1 MIPSIE
7 MVRELATLEPG
18 VPVLSLHIRTDPR
31 DPANTAA
38 TPKWLVELRN
48 RLREVADAA
57 NEQEPRGQRL
67 ARRELSARAES
78 EVLELSPRERARGLA
93 WFITSDGAV
102 NRRFTLQLPP
112 RATLARWDDRPFV
125 SPLVDVVDRGRP
137 TGLVLVS
144 AEAIRLLHWQ
154 AGRVEQPE
162 QSLYELEPGQW
173 RDYDAYVGHPGRT
186 PAGMHVATFDQ
197 RIEEWRQR
205 FLTEAAVAI
214 GLRVTEFGWHR
225 VLLAGDKPVIDGF
238 ADRLP
243 DTVRE
248 RVIDVINANVLWEE
262 PAAVADRFENALD
275 EAWRRDTHKI
285 INRAIEAAFEGGKG
299 ALGWTEVLDSLV
311 QHRVEHLVLA
321 VDATTDPETLPP
333 HVSDA
338 LGKPS
343 AGMVVERAVEHAVA
357 SGAAVTAMPDD
368 AERLL
373 SVGGVVATLRY

>member
-1 MIPSIE
+1 
-7 MVRELATLEPG
+7 

-38 TPKWLVELRN
+38 TPKWLIELRN
-48 RLREVADAA
+48 GLREVADAA

-214 GLRVTEFGWHR
+214 GQRVTEFGWPR

-248 RVIDVINANVLWEE
+248 RVIDVIKANVLWEE

-299 ALGWTEVLDSLV
+299 ALGWAEVLDSLV
-311 QHRVEHLVLA
+311 QHRVEHLVFA
-321 VDATTDPETLPP
+321 IDATTDPETLPP

-343 AGMVVERAVEHAVA
+343 AGMVVESAVEHAVA